1 MSTDISRIGLLILIA
16 AFFVGTS
23 TTMRGGRQLSDEQ
36 RRALA
41 ADNPNLPG
49 IAALLATLACAL
61 FARNFA
67 LYAAAAA
74 IALTGL
80 AAYIMVP
87 RLSRPEWPPAAKRL
101 LIAGNSLIWFGGL
114 GFVLATAG
122 GLR

>member
-16 AFFVGTS
+16 AFFIGTNVA
-23 TTMRGGRQLSDEQ
+23 MRGGRQLSDDQ

-49 IAALLATLACAL
+49 VAASLAALACVL

-67 LYAAAAA
+67 PYASAAA

-87 RLSRPEWPPAAKRL
+87 RLNRPEWP
-101 LIAGNSLIWFGGL
+101 
-114 GFVLATAG
+114 
-122 GLR
+122 LRRNVF